1 MKKTLILLFL
11 GICTMV
17 NAQDKKAQVVEEL
30 LEVTKVEASVPLI
43 ISSIMGK
50 FKQRRTDIPDSYW
63 KEIEKGV
70 DYSSFINGARKLYND
85 NYTVAELEELVSL
98 FKVGDMETYKQKSE
112 RITPQLYQVGNDFG
126 QQTVQFIVE
135 KMKAYK
141 GKSF

>member
-11 GICTMV
+11 GVCTIA

-43 ISSIMGK
+43 VSSIMGK
-50 FKQRRTDIPDSYW
+50 FKQKRTDIPESYW
-63 KEIEKGV
+63 KEIESKV

-85 NYTVAELEELVSL
+85 NYTVAELEEMVSL
-98 FKVGDMETYKQKSE
+98 FKAGDIETYQQKSE
-112 RITPQLYQVGNDFG
+112 RITPQLYKVGNDFG
-126 QQTVQFIVE
+126 QQTVQFIVG

-141 GKSF
+141 G